1 MGNESGLQPGM
12 KVISLLTLVGAVGL
26 LSVGALTVMRRHDE
40 SFLHTVTNGGRDIT
54 PGAATAIGA
63 VMVILGVAVLALAI
77 ALFRGSKVARVIVA
91 IFMLGNLATGV
102 YTLVRLSGVER
113 VSGIGQVVLSALA
126 LLVLARS
133 GDRARA

>member
-1 MGNESGLQPGM
+1 
-12 KVISLLTLVGAVGL
+12 
-26 LSVGALTVMRRHDE
+26 
-40 SFLHTVTNGGRDIT
+40 
-54 PGAATAIGA
+54 
-63 VMVILGVAVLALAI
+63 
-77 ALFRGSKVARVIVA
+77 VARVIVA